1 MDAKI
6 AKILEAIECESAS
19 GIDENTLL
27 DDIEEWDSMG
37 AISIITMLATDYGYT
52 LNYDELKTLKTIG
65 DIIKLM
71 N

>member
-6 AKILEAIECESAS
+6 AKILEAIECENTE

-27 DDIEEWDSMG
+27 TDIQEWDSMG

-52 LNYDELKTLKTIG
+52 LNYDELRKLSKIG
-65 DIIKLM
+65 DITALM
-71 N
+71 K

>member
-6 AKILEAIECESAS
+6 AKILETIECENAS
-19 GIDENTLL
+19 DIDENTLL

-52 LNYDELKTLKTIG
+52 LNYDELRKLSKIG
-65 DIIKLM
+65 DIVKLM